1 MVKGLTKRQLEIL
14 DLIHASIDENGMPPT
29 RSEIADNL
37 GFKSLNA
44 AEDHLKALEKKEFIK
59 LIPGVSRGIK
69 VLKKTDN
76 KNVGLPIVGQV
87 AAGQPILAI
96 EHVESHI
103 SLDPF
108 LFEKKAD
115 YLLRV
120 KGDSMLNSGIRDGDL
135 LAVHATKVVR
145 NNQIVVARLDDE
157 VTVKRFKKTGSKIY
171 LIPENDNFDQIEINS
186 KSGEFII
193 EGLGIG
199 ILRLD
204 I

>member
-1 MVKGLTKRQLEIL
+1 MVKGLTKRQLEVL

-29 RSEIADNL
+29 RSEIANNL

-44 AEDHLKALEKKEFIK
+44 AEDHLKALEKKEFIE
-59 LIPGVSRGIK
+59 LIPCVSRGIK
-69 VLKKTDN
+69 VLKKTN
-76 KNVGLPIVGQV
+76 NNNVELPIVGQV

-96 EHVESHI
+96 EHVESYI

-120 KGDSMLNSGIRDGDL
+120 KGESMLNSGIRDNDL
-135 LAVHATKVVR
+135 LVVHATKVIR
-145 NNQIVVARLDDE
+145 NNQIVVARLNDE
-157 VTVKRFKKTGSKIY
+157 VTVKRFKKAGSKIY
-171 LIPENDNFDQIEINS
+171 LMPENDNFDRIEINS
-186 KSGEFII
+186 KTEEFTI

-199 ILRLD
+199 ILRLN

>member
-29 RSEIADNL
+29 RLEIANNL

-59 LIPGVSRGIK
+59 LVPNVSRGIK
-69 VLKKTDN
+69 VLKKTNN

-96 EHVESHI
+96 EHVESYI

-120 KGDSMLNSGIRDGDL
+120 KGESMLNSGIRDSDL
-135 LAVHATKVVR
+135 LVVHATKVIR

-157 VTVKRFKKTGSKIY
+157 VTVKRFKKAGSKIY
-171 LIPENDNFDQIEINS
+171 LMPENDNFDRIEVNS
-186 KSGEFII
+186 KTEEFTI

-199 ILRLD
+199 ILRLN

>member
-1 MVKGLTKRQLEIL
+1 MVKGLTRRQLEIL
-14 DLIHASIDENGMPPT
+14 ELIHTYIDQSGMPPT

-59 LIPGVSRGIK
+59 LIPGVSRGIRI
-69 VLKKTDN
+69 LKKTNN
-76 KNVGLPIVGQV
+76 KNIGLPIVGQV

-96 EHVESHI
+96 QHVENYI
-103 SLDPF
+103 LLDPF

-120 KGDSMLNSGIRDGDL
+120 KGESMLNAGIRDGDL
-135 LAVHATKVVR
+135 LVVHSTRTAR
-145 NNQIVVARLDDE
+145 NNQIIVARLDDE
-157 VTVKRFKKTGSKIY
+157 VTVKRFKKTSSKIY
-171 LIPENDNFDQIEINS
+171 LMPENDNFDRIEINS
-186 KSGEFII
+186 RSGEFII
-193 EGLGIG
+193 EGLGVG
-199 ILRLD
+199 ILRQD

>member
-29 RSEIADNL
+29 RLEIANNL

-59 LIPGVSRGIK
+59 LVPNVSRGIK
-69 VLKKTDN
+69 VLKKTNN
-76 KNVGLPIVGQV
+76 KNIGLPIVGQV

-96 EHVESHI
+96 EHVENHI
-103 SLDPF
+103 LIDPF

-120 KGDSMLNSGIRDGDL
+120 KGESMLNSGIRDGDL
-135 LAVHATKVVR
+135 LVVHATKVVR

-157 VTVKRFKKTGSKIY
+157 VTVKRFKKVGSKIY
-171 LIPENDNFDQIEINS
+171 LIPENDNFDRIEVNS
-186 KSGEFII
+186 KYGEFII

-204 I
+204 V

>member
-120 KGDSMLNSGIRDGDL
+120 KGESMLNSGIRDGDL

>member
-120 KGDSMLNSGIRDGDL
+120 KGDSMLNSGICDGDL

>member
-120 KGDSMLNSGIRDGDL
+120 KGESMLNSGIRDGDL
-135 LAVHATKVVR
+135 LAVHATQVVR

>member
-1 MVKGLTKRQLEIL
+1 MEIL
-14 DLIHASIDENGMPPT
+14 DLIHTSIDENGMPPT

-44 AEDHLKALEKKEFIK
+44 AEDHLKALEKGIYQAYSC
-59 LIPGVSRGIK
+59 VSRGIK

-108 LFEKKAD
+108 LFEK
-115 YLLRV
+115 
-120 KGDSMLNSGIRDGDL
+120 SGL
-135 LAVHATKVVR
+135 PA
-145 NNQIVVARLDDE
+145 
-157 VTVKRFKKTGSKIY
+157 
-171 LIPENDNFDQIEINS
+171 PC
-186 KSGEFII
+186 
-193 EGLGIG
+193 
-199 ILRLD
+199 
-204 I
+204 

>member
-1 MVKGLTKRQLEIL
+1 M
-14 DLIHASIDENGMPPT
+14 
-29 RSEIADNL
+29 
-37 GFKSLNA
+37 
-44 AEDHLKALEKKEFIK
+44 
-59 LIPGVSRGIK
+59 
-69 VLKKTDN
+69 
-76 KNVGLPIVGQV
+76 
-87 AAGQPILAI
+87 
-96 EHVESHI
+96 ESHI

-120 KGDSMLNSGIRDGDL
+120 KGESMLNSGIRDGDL